1 MSGTDRQI
9 ESHETVC
16 ANGMPAFVAK
26 PAGQGPYPIVIL
38 IHERYGLVPHTR
50 DLAKKCAS
58 DGFFVVASNYFFKH
72 PDQKALNAGDGR
84 YPMSDEESIGYIN
97 ASLQVAAK
105 DPAADISRVAVAGY
119 CQTGRHPLVY
129 AAQAKIAAAVVW
141 YGAAA
146 KREWPVSDTNSRPME
161 EMIAALD
168 CPVFGA
174 FGSAD
179 HIISND
185 DVLRFR
191 NALEQHKKSY
201 DIHVYPDAPHGWLN
215 DTMPGRYRAP
225 QADAGWADQQIFL
238 QRVFSGEY
246 KPGKV
251 SWRFR
256 GAFSSDYDF
265 AKNKRLE

>member
-1 MSGTDRQI
+1 
-9 ESHETVC
+9 
-16 ANGMPAFVAK
+16 MPAFVAK

-215 DTMPGRYRAP
+215 DTMPGRYRKP
-225 QADAGWADQQIFL
+225 QAEAGWAAQQRFL
-238 QRVFSGEY
+238 TAVFSGGFD
-246 KPGKV
+246 KGAV
-251 SWRFR
+251 RWRFECDS
-256 GAFSSDYDF
+256 APDYDYS
-265 AKNKRLE
+265 KNVRME

>member
-9 ESHETVC
+9 EMQDLVC
-16 ANGMPAFVAK
+16 SNGMPAFLAK
-26 PAGQGPYPIVIL
+26 PAGEGPYPVVIL

-58 DGFFVVASNYFFKH
+58 DGFLVVASNYFFKH

-84 YPMSDEESIGYIN
+84 YPMTDAESIAYIN
-97 ASLQVAAK
+97 VSLEAASK
-105 DPAADISRVAVAGY
+105 NPAADMSRVAVAGY

-129 AAQAKIAAAVVW
+129 AAQAKISAAVVW
-141 YGAAA
+141 YGAAS
-146 KREWPVSDTNSRPME
+146 KREWEVNDTNARRME
-161 EMIAALD
+161 DMIAALD

-174 FGSAD
+174 FGAAD

-191 NALEQHKKSY
+191 NALEKHNKSY
-201 DIHVYPDAPHGWLN
+201 DIHIYKDAPHGWLN

-238 QRVFSGEY
+238 KRVFSGGY
-246 KPGKV
+246 KRDEV
-251 SWRFR
+251 SWRFDS
-256 GAFSSDYDF
+256 AFASDYDF
-265 AKNKRLE
+265 LKNLRLE